1 MTNTNRIKI
10 NSIELE
16 NGLARYA
23 EGRTISSETG
33 LAPETEV

>member
-23 EGRTISSETG
+23 DPPKPDLLRKRR
-33 LAPETEV
+33 